1 LAKIKPLNVKQLAV
15 IDDLFKDKIE
25 QSGILKN
32 HNLSRKL
39 FEKWLADESF
49 LDHLDRRMAWEYRRG
64 EIMLARSVSKAVSNL
79 MKLTESSQTETARK
93 ACLDIITMR
102 TNLSAGVQASNDN
115 PKPPAESLPFSHET
129 AGKMLAFLTEEKTL
143 NLS

>member
-1 LAKIKPLNVKQLAV
+1 MIKAKPLCVRQLAV

-25 QSGILKN
+25 ESEILKN
-32 HNLSRKL
+32 HNLNRKL

-49 LDHLDRRMAWEYRRG
+49 LDYLNRRIAWEYRLG
-64 EIMLARSVSKAVSNL
+64 EILLARSVSKAVSIL
-79 MKLTESSQTETARK
+79 VKLTESSQSETARK

-102 TNLSAGVQASNDN
+102 ANLSAGVQASEDN

-129 AGKMLAFLTEEKTL
+129 AGKMLAFLAEEKKL
-143 NLS
+143 KLS